1 MIKPL
6 KISAD
11 SIQNIINDAKEQ
23 SENWKDKFKEK
34 IAITYNTPSA
44 KTYQPDISSINFIA
58 INENNT
64 VVKSIEIGKNEDS
77 TIQKEIDLSWVTS
90 GNTLT
95 FAIEIIDITGQKSLS
110 SETEKYTK
118 ILPLSFVTGVTDI
131 LPKPYNP
138 HTSNGFQV
146 LHPFAKVGND
156 SDISVSYEYICE
168 INGDS
173 FSYEVKAEESGASIT
188 AKAEPLEDFSNN
200 IIEKTKDIPNFNK
213 IATIK
218 VVATDAFNQKAELP
232 IAFDVNRITAP
243 SFGSVGNF
251 VLLHDYNIK
260 GQLEEISNLIKVV
273 EGDKDSQIFNA
284 REGIV
289 FKIPAPEDPNDDVEK
304 FEVFISRSDVS
315 DSSNYEDKVWLT
327 IPKNSCLV
335 ATMIENEKEVKYYY
349 YRYPASSYTENKFFR
364 FKIIA
369 KDSQNKES
377 GPIESNTYIIGART
391 VSPTVAIT
399 DLKTELNNGNV
410 DLNFKLSITD
420 LGGSAVGSWNQD
432 YYSDYSNFDRKVSGI
447 SIAKRQVKIEISS
460 VQDFSLNQQSY
471 TIDNL
476 ECGNIFEYS
485 VSHIFEG
492 YPASL
497 VRVYIRITFEVSPG
511 LEGDNSYFLSS
522 IPFSHVHFGEAPTVA
537 HRAHRVGIN
546 TKTVEGTEVLVIES
560 YGQYKDIIL
569 RSGEQEITI
578 NLEHGTITGATI
590 NCGGW

>member
-1 MIKPL
+1 
-6 KISAD
+6 
-11 SIQNIINDAKEQ
+11 
-23 SENWKDKFKEK
+23 
-34 IAITYNTPSA
+34 
-44 KTYQPDISSINFIA
+44 
-58 INENNT
+58 
-64 VVKSIEIGKNEDS
+64 
-77 TIQKEIDLSWVTS
+77 
-90 GNTLT
+90 
-95 FAIEIIDITGQKSLS
+95 
-110 SETEKYTK
+110 
-118 ILPLSFVTGVTDI
+118 
-131 LPKPYNP
+131 
-138 HTSNGFQV
+138 
-146 LHPFAKVGND
+146 
-156 SDISVSYEYICE
+156 
-168 INGDS
+168 
-173 FSYEVKAEESGASIT
+173 
-188 AKAEPLEDFSNN
+188 
-200 IIEKTKDIPNFNK
+200 
-213 IATIK
+213 
-218 VVATDAFNQKAELP
+218 
-232 IAFDVNRITAP
+232 
-243 SFGSVGNF
+243 
-251 VLLHDYNIK
+251 
-260 GQLEEISNLIKVV
+260 
-273 EGDKDSQIFNA
+273 
-284 REGIV
+284 
-289 FKIPAPEDPNDDVEK
+289 
-304 FEVFISRSDVS
+304 
-315 DSSNYEDKVWLT
+315 
-327 IPKNSCLV
+327 
-335 ATMIENEKEVKYYY
+335 MIENEKEVKYYY